1 MSGPTS
7 DPTSDPTK
15 PGQTYCH
22 AKPRQEPRPCR
33 GRYGAQTR
41 SAKAAT
47 LNSNPPAPGVLSDLG
62 DRGVSNFSRP
72 DFQPPTHRQISF
84 LSRPST
90 SLAESDEEGSFRW
103 ASNRVSASFSSSVVK
118 PWSSNSITR
127 RTNACRSC
135 GFQLGSSW
143 STSVTLIFLSMSL
156 RDGSYANDMK
166 PFVTRSHPP
175 HLQNAPQAQGSHGS
189 AQSPNPV
196 FLCELPLQ
204 ACSST
209 SLI

>member
-1 MSGPTS
+1 MGSDPTS
-7 DPTSDPTK
+7 DPMSVPTSDPTK
-15 PGQTYCH
+15 PEQTYCH
-22 AKPRQEPRPCR
+22 AK
-33 GRYGAQTR
+33 

-127 RTNACRSC
+127 RTNACRSW

-156 RDGSYANDMK
+156 RDGSYAIDVK
-166 PFVTRSHPP
+166 PLVPRTRAWIFP
-175 HLQNAPQAQGSHGS
+175 
-189 AQSPNPV
+189 
-196 FLCELPLQ
+196 
-204 ACSST
+204 
-209 SLI
+209 I